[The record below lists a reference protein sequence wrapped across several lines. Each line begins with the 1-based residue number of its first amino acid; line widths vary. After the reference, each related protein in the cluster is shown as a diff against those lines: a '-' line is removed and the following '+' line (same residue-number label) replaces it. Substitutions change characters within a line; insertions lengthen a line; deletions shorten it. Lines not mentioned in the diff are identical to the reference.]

1 MTFAEV
7 LQVTQVIYDYP
18 WSVIVN
24 TALSSIPRR
33 ASSIQREYYGCIK
46 ALGLGVIDEEA
57 VSDGV
62 AEYGSENSD
71 PGTKDNDPSWDE
83 WSRLSLDHDP
93 HHTGSLRRRQSSK
106 LGGPWPDDPTNALIG
121 FAAVIAFPV
130 SYPIDIQSYHTLVYR
145 VDSYD
150 DDGVN
155 HYSSARAVCAEIAES
170 LFLRMYAKK
179 TSTFT
184 V

>member
-33 ASSIQREYYGCIK
+33 TSSIQREYYGCIK

-83 WSRLSLDHDP
+83 WSRLSL
-93 HHTGSLRRRQSSK
+93 
-106 LGGPWPDDPTNALIG
+106 DDPTNALIG